1 MNIKQRLAAIEKID
15 LLQGPTPLTKLN
27 NLSEYLG
34 RDIYTDGALVIFAY
48 SEINV
53 ATIK

>member
-34 RDIYTDGALVIFAY
+34 RDIY
-48 SEINV
+48 
-53 ATIK
+53 IKRDDMTPLPWGQ